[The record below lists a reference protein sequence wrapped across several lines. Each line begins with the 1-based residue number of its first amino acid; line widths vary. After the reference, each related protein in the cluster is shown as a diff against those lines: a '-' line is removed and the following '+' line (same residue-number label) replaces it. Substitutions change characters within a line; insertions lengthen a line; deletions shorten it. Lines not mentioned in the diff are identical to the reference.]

1 MPTPEHWL
9 HILLL
14 LAVGFVLLA
23 KGADWL
29 VGGSAQVA
37 RRFDV
42 KPIYVGLTV
51 VAFGTSVPEIVVS
64 TLAALRGEG
73 GMSIGNILGSNV
85 ANIGLVLGACALILP
100 RVLESRVSHRETFW
114 LFAAVLVL
122 GAVALD
128 GAIDRM
134 DGALLLFLFVAFN
147 GHMLATA
154 RDPGPP
160 TEGLMETPRPWLW
173 IVLGIASVAIGARL
187 VVDGAS
193 AGASRLGVPDA
204 VIGLTILA
212 VGTSLPELAA
222 GVSSALRGE
231 SDISLGN
238 VVGSN
243 VFNVLA
249 ALGLVCVIHPLDPST
264 MAEDGAE
271 LRRAIAETVHIDVPI
286 VLGFSLAM
294 VLLPR
299 LLPGR
304 GRLSGAML
312 FLAYFVYVTWL
323 YAFRD

>member
-1 MPTPEHWL
+1 MPAPEHWPS
-9 HILLL
+9 ILLFL
-14 LAVGFVLLA
+14 GAGFVLLA

-42 KPIYVGLTV
+42 KPIFVGLTV

-64 TLAALRGEG
+64 TLAAVRGEG
-73 GMSIGNILGSNV
+73 GMSIGNILGSNI

-100 RVLESRVSHRETFW
+100 RVLESHVSHREIFW
-114 LFAAVLVL
+114 LFASVIVL
-122 GAVALD
+122 GMVSLD
-128 GAIDRM
+128 GALDRM
-134 DGALLLFLFVAFN
+134 DGLLLLFLFVAFN
-147 GHMLATA
+147 VHLLVTA

-160 TEGLMETPRPWLW
+160 TETLMETPRPWLW
-173 IVLGIASVAIGARL
+173 IAVGILSVALGARL

-193 AGASRLGVPDA
+193 AGAARLGVPDA

-222 GVSSALRGE
+222 GVSSALRGDSE
-231 SDISLGN
+231 ISLGN
-238 VVGSN
+238 VIGSN

-249 ALGLVCVIHPLDPST
+249 ALGLVCVIHPLDPAT
-264 MAEDGAE
+264 MDEGGEE
-271 LRRAIAETVHIDVPI
+271 LRGALAAAVRIDLPL
-286 VLGFSLAM
+286 VLVFSLAM

-299 LLPGR
+299 LTVGR
-304 GRLSGAML
+304 GRLSGFAL
-312 FLAYFVYVTWL
+312 FLGYVVYVAWL